1 MTLILN
7 LMYKVKVQMSRM
19 SVELVM
25 AMLLGLVLILIEEEA
40 LLEEE

>member
-25 AMLLGLVLILIEEEA
+25 AMLLDLALILIEEEA